1 MGTLIVDKVPDEIK
15 KRFKIHCMEKDI
27 PMRDYIIFLMKE
39 IPKGDFLRC
48 PVKKGKV

>member
-1 MGTLIVDKVPDEIK
+1 MGTLIIERVPDDIK
-15 KRFKIHCMEKDI
+15 KEFKKHCIDKDV

-48 PVKKGKV
+48 PIKKGKV